1 MGVIRPWKSKVAGM
15 RAMQV
20 VLGMSRYGRCE
31 VLAVELWLK
40 KSQKI
45 LDATIKTGFMH
56 RKAIEF
62 SIIPLL
68 S

>member
-1 MGVIRPWKSKVAGM
+1 MEEQSGGDAGDAG
-15 RAMQV
+15 RAGHEPV
-20 VLGMSRYGRCE
+20 RTCE